1 MTPISYRISALIA
14 IGRLHKVG
22 ALFLC
27 ILVRYVMGAYFNRRF
42 VHHRS
47 MGKKEEIRKNGMETE
62 QRDSRGRFVKGNKG
76 GTGRPKTPKELKEA
90 LERISPKAIEFY
102 EWVLDDPDAP
112 VDLKAKV
119 SKDVLDRLMGKP
131 QQSVAFDDVDNRI
144 RITIGDGAEKY
155 AD

>member
-1 MTPISYRISALIA
+1 M
-14 IGRLHKVG
+14 
-22 ALFLC
+22 
-27 ILVRYVMGAYFNRRF
+27 RF
-42 VHHRS
+42 VHHRNMS
-47 MGKKEEIRKNGMETE
+47 KKDEIRKNGMETE
-62 QRDSRGRFVKGNKG
+62 QRDSKGRFVKGNKG

-102 EWVLDDPDAP
+102 EWVLDDPNAP

-144 RITIGDGAEKY
+144 RITIDGGGDY